1 MTIQHQPQDVIK
13 ATDNYGVE
21 YYTERKT
28 GASGMSQ
35 SGLARM
41 CNVYRNSIQNLLKL
55 IDNTKAPK
63 SLEHWHN
70 AKLTIDNT
78 APQYDGRNPN
88 IYKAEFCFDVIAHYA
103 DKGNETARNN
113 ERILG
118 RAGAT
123 LFCQRMTGWNPSPF
137 GQYPLPQT
145 YSEAMRLAADEME
158 ARERAEAKNERLE
171 AQATENAPKVQAYE
185 LLINSEGNVEMKDFA
200 DTLNIKGLGRNNFI
214 DLLRARGVF
223 TPDNRGVG
231 CTPYRRYIDA
241 GYFEVK
247 EKSTRVGIFFYT
259 VITPKGQDWML
270 KQLRKWEI
278 LPAAS

>member
-1 MTIQHQPQDVIK
+1 MTDYNQSQDVIK

-35 SGLARM
+35 IGLARLAGKDEST
-41 CNVYRNSIQNLLKL
+41 VRNLIKTIRNLS
-55 IDNTKAPK
+55 APK
-63 SLEHWHN
+63 SLEQWSG
-70 AKLTIDNT
+70 AELTIRET
-78 APQYDGRNPN
+78 ATQYKGINPN

-123 LFCQRMTGWNPSPF
+123 LYCQRMTGWNPSPF

-158 ARERAEAKNERLE
+158 ARQHFEAEAKRLE

-185 LLINSEGNVEMKDFA
+185 LLINNEGNVEMKDFA

-214 DLLRARGVF
+214 GLLRERGVL

-241 GYFEVK
+241 GYFDVN
-247 EKSTRVGIFFYT
+247 EKSTRVGIKFFT
-259 VITPKGQDWML
+259 VITPKGQDWLL